1 MKLFKKAALSIK
13 SLFTAM
19 FFSAPT
25 LAAGGGFDKANEALN
40 YWTVGLGSLS
50 VTTITFCIIWIGYK
64 VLWNGKSIADMVN
77 VIIGGVLIAGAA
89 GFAAWYAA

>member
-13 SLFTAM
+13 SLFPAIV
-19 FFSAPT
+19 FSAPA
-25 LAAGGGFDKANEALN
+25 LAAGGFDKANEALN
-40 YWTVGLGSLS
+40 YWAVGLGSLS
-50 VTTITFCIIWIGYK
+50 VATITFCIIWIGYK